1 MNASELRSVFHDII
15 SSQYRFPISA
25 HVALSTATY
34 AFRTIDPTYAD
45 LFDLVYADD
54 CAFAGAQH
62 YDMIMHVGPLVDCFV
77 KTVYNRYT
85 EAFVSH
91 TKDEIAR
98 YAHLISMHVR
108 TYAYYHFVA
117 ALTASVLEEQFGRES
132 LFTSCFKKPELKEM
146 MHNAYDDLIDLFDAR
161 LRRVI
166 FYNIAEDISSVNPW
180 SIRPYTDVSDLTNR
194 WNLKITQ
201 LPVLPKS
208 KVVVFINNNLYNM
221 SGDAVGT
228 YTTTTQLPTSTAFI
242 TCLSEDNTMTVL
254 ATVKQWSS
262 SSKQNTDDVAHVNIE
277 TFDDRN
283 LEPFYGSLYIY
294 DPECYFNKLT
304 LFTA

>member
-1 MNASELRSVFHDII
+1 
-15 SSQYRFPISA
+15 
-25 HVALSTATY
+25 
-34 AFRTIDPTYAD
+34 
-45 LFDLVYADD
+45 
-54 CAFAGAQH
+54 
-62 YDMIMHVGPLVDCFV
+62 
-77 KTVYNRYT
+77 
-85 EAFVSH
+85 
-91 TKDEIAR
+91 
-98 YAHLISMHVR
+98 
-108 TYAYYHFVA
+108 
-117 ALTASVLEEQFGRES
+117 
-132 LFTSCFKKPELKEM
+132 M